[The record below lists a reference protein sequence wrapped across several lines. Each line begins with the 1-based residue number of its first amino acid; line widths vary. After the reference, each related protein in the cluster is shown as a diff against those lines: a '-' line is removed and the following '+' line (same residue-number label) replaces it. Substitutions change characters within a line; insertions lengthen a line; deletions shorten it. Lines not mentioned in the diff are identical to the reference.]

1 LEYRPGATSKFSTR
15 TNSGEVVC
23 RYPSA
28 GGDTTADWALPSDK
42 LWKPKVQAAWNGE
55 APLTIPYKY
64 MFSRLRDKYEVLEEQ
79 IDDKAQLLA
88 EIMKIDEWSPHN
100 QLLSVI
106 SNHHLSLLSLGTSQD
121 VAHDLFYSHYFL
133 DPLSPLLY

>member
-1 LEYRPGATSKFSTR
+1 
-15 TNSGEVVC
+15 
-23 RYPSA
+23 
-28 GGDTTADWALPSDK
+28 
-42 LWKPKVQAAWNGE
+42 VQAAWNGE

-106 SNHHLSLLSLGTSQD
+106 LNLHICHSDRLSADFGSISYHSNDELNSESYGFTT
-121 VAHDLFYSHYFL
+121 
-133 DPLSPLLY
+133 

>member
-1 LEYRPGATSKFSTR
+1 
-15 TNSGEVVC
+15 
-23 RYPSA
+23 
-28 GGDTTADWALPSDK
+28 
-42 LWKPKVQAAWNGE
+42 VQAAWNGE

-106 SNHHLSLLSLGTSQD
+106 LNHLSLLFIDTRQD
-121 VAHDLFYSHYFL
+121 VAHDLFM
-133 DPLSPLLY
+133 